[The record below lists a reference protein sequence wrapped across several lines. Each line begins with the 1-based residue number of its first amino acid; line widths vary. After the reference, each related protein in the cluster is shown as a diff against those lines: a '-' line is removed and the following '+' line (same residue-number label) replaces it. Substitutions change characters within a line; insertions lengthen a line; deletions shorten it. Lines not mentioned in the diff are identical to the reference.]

1 MLKIKT
7 AVISVSNKTGIVDF
21 ARYLKKWGV
30 EIISTGGTAKV
41 LKENGIDIT
50 PISKIT
56 GNTKDDYFDGRMK
69 TISFNYESA
78 LLYKRDNPEHIKQ
91 AQQLGIPQIDLV
103 VCNLYPF
110 EKVTAEIS
118 SRSVTLSEAKGLA
131 TKMNRDSSSPDVTR
145 VTQNDRENGRL
156 SAKEDVIIDEAIENI
171 DIGGPCM
178 VRAAAKNYE
187 GVAIVVE
194 PDQYQTVMEEM
205 DKNQGSINVEMRK
218 QLMVRAYEKTAD
230 YDAGIHT
237 FFADKFA
244 NEKVKRLKYIKGTQL
259 GRYAENWHQKGWLYK
274 SQFPISNFQFPNIPW
289 AKQVHGGAL
298 GYNNYLDAEAALQS
312 VLELKDSTAVSIIKH
327 ANPCGYATGERLLE
341 AFERAWQGDPTSAF
355 GSVIALT
362 RPLDID
368 VARILGERFVEVLV
382 APSIKPDALQYIKS
396 LGKKKADLRL
406 LEVGELNKSNINV
419 LRFISAGLL
428 EQEADN
434 KFYLTET
441 IYDLFKPPF
450 QRKCANSG
458 KELMV
463 GIMTKVKPPIKRAGL
478 YEFGLRYVKH
488 IKSNA
493 IAIVREYRPGYYQSI
508 GMGCGQPNR
517 KDSVMLAGMRAVE
530 NLKREFKDKKTK
542 GKVSNYVKEELGD
555 DKVVLVSDA
564 FFPFRDGI
572 DNVAR
577 TGVKYVIEPGGSV
590 RDDEVIKAA
599 NKHKIGLLFTGV
611 RKFYH

>member
-7 AVISVSNKTGIVDF
+7 AVISVSDKTGVIDF
-21 ARYLKKWGV
+21 ARYLKKWKV

-56 GNTKDDYFDGRMK
+56 GNTKDDYFGGRMK

-91 AQQLGIPQIDLV
+91 AQELGIPQIDLV

-110 EKVTAEIS
+110 ENIVGAYCNTPLLDNAQIEKAV
-118 SRSVTLSEAKGLA
+118 
-131 TKMNRDSSSPDVTR
+131 
-145 VTQNDRENGRL
+145 
-156 SAKEDVIIDEAIENI
+156 ENI

-178 VRAAAKNYE
+178 VRAAAKNYA

-194 PDQYQTVMEEM
+194 PDQYQAVMTEM
-205 DKNQGSINVEMRK
+205 DKNKGAISVEMRK

-230 YDAGIHT
+230 YDAAINA
-237 FFADKFA
+237 FFADRFGG
-244 NEKVKRLKYIKGTQL
+244 EKVKRLKYIKGIQL

-274 SQFPISNFQFPNIPW
+274 SQGATTNIPW
-289 AKQVHGGAL
+289 AKQVHGGSL

-312 VLELKDSTAVSIIKH
+312 VLELKDSMAVSIIKH
-327 ANPCGYATGERLLE
+327 ANPCGYATGETLLE
-341 AFERAWQGDPTSAF
+341 AFERAWQGDPVSAF
-355 GSVIALT
+355 GSVIAIT

-382 APSIKPDALQYIKS
+382 APSIKPEALEYIKS

-406 LEVGELNKSNINV
+406 LEVGELNKSKDNI
-419 LRFISAGLL
+419 LRFITGGVL
-428 EQEADN
+428 EQEQDN
-434 KFYLTET
+434 KFFLTER
-441 IYDLFKPPF
+441 IEDLFKSPF
-450 QRKCANSG
+450 QAKCANSG

-463 GIMTKVKPPIKRAGL
+463 GIMTKVKPSSKRAGL
-478 YEFGLRYVKH
+478 YEFGLHYVKH
-488 IKSNA
+488 IKSNS

-517 KDSVMLAGMRAVE
+517 KDSVMLAGMRAIE
-530 NLKREFKDKKTK
+530 NLKREFKEKKIK
-542 GKVSNYVKEELGD
+542 GKAGNYIKKVLIGD
-555 DKVVLVSDA
+555 NIVLVSDA
-564 FFPFRDGI
+564 FFPFRDGL
-572 DNVAR
+572 DNVAKS
-577 TGVKYVIEPGGSV
+577 GVRYVIEPGGSI
-590 RDDEVIKAA
+590 RDEEVIKAA
-599 NKHKIGLLFTGV
+599 NEHKIGLLFTGV